1 MRTRPVCSSA
11 MARWTGVLRV
21 ALDDPGGPLFKI
33 AVSLRLSS
41 STALAGTGNSVIE
54 ELSDSGNIARLL
66 VSKLGGSDAAVNA
79 WVVDAASFS
88 GSFAVYKEFV
98 PSVDSRGDP
107 LGYDPEGLPASRS
120 IVSLFSKC
128 IRQVTGVI
136 GAGRQESAAAHAHPR
151 TVLLG
156 FSKGGI
162 VLNQIL
168 SEISSITSD
177 SLACSLGGRTSAED
191 SIFPASEGRFLRSI
205 SAFHFVDVG
214 LNRAGAYLTDAS
226 AVGRIVEIFRLWD
239 SSKVVRF
246 VLHGTPRQWRDS
258 RRPWIR
264 REKARLAQLLR
275 EEEAGDGRGTV
286 SIQEVLY
293 FPTTAPS
300 LQMHFEIIEAM
311 QLG

>member
-21 ALDDPGGPLFKI
+21 ALDDPGSPLFKI

-88 GSFAVYKEFV
+88 GSLAVYKEFV

-107 LGYDPEGLPASRS
+107 LGYDPRGFRLPGPSCRS
-120 IVSLFSKC
+120 SPSAF
-128 IRQVTGVI
+128 RP
-136 GAGRQESAAAHAHPR
+136 AGRQESAAAHAHPR

-177 SLACSLGGRTSAED
+177 SLAY

-226 AVGRIVEIFRLWD
+226 VVGRIVEIFRLWD

-246 VLHGTPRQWRDS
+246 VLHGTPRQWCDG

-275 EEEAGDGRGTV
+275 EEAGDGRV
-286 SIQEVLY
+286 Q
-293 FPTTAPS
+293 
-300 LQMHFEIIEAM
+300 
-311 QLG
+311 